1 MILGRSILAVF
12 LLLASTTAAEAKV
25 VDRTVALVNADV
37 ITLSDT
43 EKFRR
48 YFGLRKE
55 IDPFVAFFSLK
66 PEALKDIT
74 DYLVQENLIGQ
85 KLSPTK
91 ADIDEEIQSILRKN
105 NIELEALK
113 NILSAQGVSFEVY
126 SQLMGVSVAKRK
138 LIDRELRPLAVVTED
153 EVRNFY
159 YTDPAFLA
167 RKKKQELLLSYDLSQ
182 MRVEGQALAA
192 EISDRIAAGEDFDSV
207 ATKYLNR
214 GVRSA
219 ALGVLR
225 EDSLSQ
231 AIRSSLEGLKVGDST
246 KPIALGTDFYVLH
259 KINSISAP
267 KDPVFE
273 REKPQIQS
281 ILYQRAMQRQLA
293 LWTERERRNAFIH
306 IPE

>member
-1 MILGRSILAVF
+1 MMVVQLLTILVSF
-12 LLLASTTAAEAKV
+12 LISLSAEARIL
-25 VDRTVALVNADV
+25 DRTVAIVNADV

-43 EKFRR
+43 TKFRR
-48 YFGLRKE
+48 YFNLRKE
-55 IDPFVAFFSLK
+55 VDPFVAFFGLN

-74 DYLVQENLIGQ
+74 DHLIQETLVTQ
-85 KLSPTK
+85 KMAPSK
-91 ADIDEEIQSILRKN
+91 ADVDEEIQTILRKN
-105 NIELEALK
+105 NIELDALK
-113 NILSAQGVSFEVY
+113 NILSAQGVSFEAY
-126 SQLMGVSVAKRK
+126 TQLMGISVAKRK

-153 EVRNFY
+153 EVKNFY

-182 MRVEGQALAA
+182 ARIEGQQLAT
-192 EISDRIAAGEDFDSV
+192 EISDRIAAGEDFDAV
-207 ATKYLNR
+207 TARYVDR
-214 GVRSA
+214 GVRTA

-231 AIRSSLEGLKVGDST
+231 QIRNSLDGLKVGDSS
-246 KPIALGTDFYVLH
+246 KPVALGTDFYVIH

-273 REKPQIQS
+273 REKSQIQS
-281 ILYQRAMQRQLA
+281 ILYQRAMQRQLQ
-293 LWTERERRNAFIH
+293 LWTERERRSAFIH